1 MKPTA
6 DEVLAWAREANLPSC
21 HTTHLKALARFAALV
36 AAAEREKCADI
47 CDHEMDSAKACSN
60 IVYGN
65 GMSVGA
71 GNCAD
76 KIRALGE

>member
-1 MKPTA
+1 MTN
-6 DEVLAWAREANLPSC
+6 EQILILAKEANLPSC

-76 KIRALGE
+76 KIRALG